1 MTRLRLANLTA
12 SDPAGQIRQ
21 LADYLRYL
29 VGELNGML
37 DEMERAQSGGER
49 HGK

>member
-1 MTRLRLANLTA
+1 MTRLRFANLTA

-29 VGELNGML
+29 VQELNEAL
-37 DEMERAQSGGER
+37 DEMERSQSGEAH
-49 HGK
+49 HGR